1 MSGDHSEQEP
11 PDPISNSEVKPLR
24 ADDSVGYAHVKVG
37 HRQAPF
43 LKHSIVLLGAFFLF
57 KIDGICW
64 PRSYDRGSEGPGF

>member
-11 PDPISNSEVKPLR
+11 PEPISNSEVKPLR

-43 LKHSIVLLGAFFLF
+43 CK
-57 KIDGICW
+57 
-64 PRSYDRGSEGPGF
+64 GSL